1 MGDVMD
7 GKLGIHITAV
17 ALVLFILAAGNALGD
32 TVQKKNVLHV
42 SGFGFLAVLSLLFV
56 FAIPLLFRFWRN
68 ALTAY
73 LRSNIRWIGIY
84 VFVFALIH
92 IALVFHLF
100 FGWDI
105 SYMLDGPG
113 SVFLILGS
121 LAFLIL
127 AAMAATSTDWA
138 MRALG
143 RNWKALHNLGFAAL
157 ILVIAHSFNIGLV
170 FMSQMAVAAA
180 IILLGAYFVVQK
192 IRHTRLI

>member
-1 MGDVMD
+1 MMD
-7 GKLGIHITAV
+7 GKLKIHITAV
-17 ALVLFILAAGNALGD
+17 ALVLFILAAGNVLGD
-32 TVQKKNVLHV
+32 SAQKRNVLYV

-56 FAIPLLFRFWRN
+56 FSIPLLFRFRRN

-92 IALVFHLF
+92 IALVFNFF

-105 SYMLDGPG
+105 NNVLNNPNSL
-113 SVFLILGS
+113 FLILGS

-138 MRALG
+138 VRALG
-143 RNWKALHNLGFAAL
+143 RHWKTLHNLGFVAL
-157 ILVIAHSFNIGLV
+157 VLVIVHSFKIGLV
-170 FMSQMAVAAA
+170 FMSQMAIAAA
-180 IILLGAYFVVQK
+180 VIVLGAFFVVQK
-192 IRHTRLI
+192 IRHTKLI

>member
-1 MGDVMD
+1 MD
-7 GKLGIHITAV
+7 GKLKIHMTAV
-17 ALVLFILAAGNALGD
+17 ALVLFILAAGNALAKS
-32 TVQKKNVLHV
+32 TQQRNVLYV

-56 FAIPLLFRFWRN
+56 FSIPLLFRFRRN

-92 IALVFHLF
+92 IALVFNFF

-105 SYMLDGPG
+105 SKLTQNPN
-113 SVFLILGS
+113 SLFLALGT

-138 MRALG
+138 MRTLG
-143 RNWKALHNLGFAAL
+143 RHWKTLHNLGFVAL
-157 ILVIAHSFNIGLV
+157 ILVLVHSFKLGLV
-170 FMSQMAVAAA
+170 FMSQMTVAAV
-180 IILLGAYFVVQK
+180 IILLGAFFVVQK
-192 IRHTRLI
+192 IRHTKLI

>member
-1 MGDVMD
+1 MD
-7 GKLGIHITAV
+7 GKLKIHITAV
-17 ALVLFILAAGNALGD
+17 ALVLFILAAGNALGGSD
-32 TVQKKNVLHV
+32 VQKSVLYV

-68 ALTAY
+68 ALTVY

-84 VFVFALIH
+84 VFAFALIH

-105 SYMLDGPG
+105 SYMLGGPG

-143 RNWKALHNLGFAAL
+143 RHWKALHNLGFVAL
-157 ILVIAHSFNIGLV
+157 ILVIVHSFNIGLV

-180 IILLGAYFVVQK
+180 IILLGAFFVVQK
-192 IRHTRLI
+192 IRHTKLI